1 MTNSSIT
8 TAVGAAIRE
17 YAWRSIHGI
26 HAIQWTKIDHERAG
40 PLSTTIRRSGNSFVI
55 RVPREEMERI
65 GIQEGEHVPV
75 EIRALDM
82 RPRLAVDL
90 RASVDTEIAR
100 SARAFDR
107 LARA

>member
-1 MTNSSIT
+1 MH
-8 TAVGAAIRE
+8 V
-17 YAWRSIHGI
+17 
-26 HAIQWTKIDHERAG
+26 IQWSRIIITQATRYSLQNEGTG
-40 PLSTTIRRSGNSFVI
+40 PLITTIRRSGNSFVI

-65 GIQEGEHVPV
+65 GIQEGEHVSV

-90 RASVDTEIAR
+90 RASVDTEVAR